1 MGFSPLAS
9 HDSTVDSPLRAVWL
23 LVLIS
28 NAGGAEKGM
37 VTNCYSLKLK
47 CFVLTLNTD
56 VDDGGEPSSDSI
68 GRFAEIVALTGFLN
82 IFEHQSSINNLD
94 IGLDLGV
101 ELSVV
106 LRLVSCNKRKPS
118 QSVEAIKLS
127 FMGF

>member
-1 MGFSPLAS
+1 
-9 HDSTVDSPLRAVWL
+9 
-23 LVLIS
+23 
-28 NAGGAEKGM
+28 M
-37 VTNCYSLKLK
+37 VTNCYSLKVK
-47 CFVLTLNTD
+47 CFFLTLNTD